1 MRIGIAGA
9 GGLGSN
15 VAFNLVRTGVGKLK
29 IVDFDEVDNSNLNR
43 QFYFKDQV
51 GHRKVRALYE
61 NLKRINPSIDITIV
75 DRKLEKENINEIFSD
90 CDIIVEA
97 FDKNIY
103 KSMLIEEFLKKKKL
117 IVASSGIAHYDLSN
131 IQTRQLRENLYVVG
145 DFEKDIKDFGTYS
158 PKVLIVASTM
168 ANIVLEKGGFY
179 AGNHKNT

>member
-15 VAFNLVRTGVGKLK
+15 VAFNLVRTGVDKLK
-29 IVDFDEVDNSNLNR
+29 IVDFDEVDHSNLNR

-103 KSMLIEEFLKKKKL
+103 KSMLIEEF
-117 IVASSGIAHYDLSN
+117 
-131 IQTRQLRENLYVVG
+131 
-145 DFEKDIKDFGTYS
+145 
-158 PKVLIVASTM
+158 
-168 ANIVLEKGGFY
+168 
-179 AGNHKNT
+179 

>member
-15 VAFNLVRTGVGKLK
+15 VAFNLVRTGITKLK
-29 IVDFDEVDNSNLNR
+29 IVDFDEVDESNLNR

-61 NLKRINPSIDITIV
+61 NLKRINPSSDITIV
-75 DRKLEKENINEIFSD
+75 DRKLEENNIEQIFGD

-103 KSMLIEEFLKKKKL
+103 KSMLIEKFIHNKKL
-117 IVASSGIAHYDLSN
+117 IVAGSGIAHYDVDH
-131 IQTRQLRENLYVVG
+131 IEVRKLRDNLYIVG

-158 PKVLIVASTM
+158 PKVLIIASTM

-179 AGNHKNT
+179 AGNNKDS